1 MHEGVSE
8 GGGVVAASEGTV
20 DPAGPASVSLS
31 SCMRGTMR
39 RCVAINL
46 AGVQYQN
53 IPTLCKR
60 DSVLSIHLRGIRS
73 IGRSP
78 V

>member
-53 IPTLCKR
+53 IPIL
-60 DSVLSIHLRGIRS
+60 
-73 IGRSP
+73 
-78 V
+78 